1 MDAKHLN
8 NQEKLDH
15 MFEMVV
21 ELNEEMHHLK
31 KKEAVTAA
39 FRYFY
44 MAVIVMALGG
54 AYYFLMPFFNTLKKA
69 PELIDAGMN
78 SLDQLKQAVPHPG
91 TVENVI
97 NDLKKT
103 GASQETLLQA
113 QKLLEQAKALRVS
126 TSSH

>member
-31 KKEAVTAA
+31 KKESTAAA

-44 MAVIVMALGG
+44 MAIIVMALGG
-54 AYYFLMPFFNTLKKA
+54 AYYFLTPFFNTIKKA
-69 PELIDAGMN
+69 PELIDRGLK
-78 SLDQLKQAVPHPG
+78 SLDQIKQAVPNPN
-91 TVENVI
+91 TVENAI
-97 NDLKKT
+97 NDLKKS
-103 GASQETLLQA
+103 GASQETLMQA
-113 QKLLEQAKALRVS
+113 QKLLEQAKALQTT